1 MIPQQTKQL
10 PKGWKGVKLS
20 EVLDY
25 EQPTEYIVNSK
36 ILEEETPIPVLTANK
51 GFIKGYT
58 KETKGICKDVPVII
72 FDDFTTDTKFV
83 NFPFKVKSS
92 AMKILKLKDKEALL
106 KYIFY
111 QMQTIDVRTTTHK
124 RYYLSEYQ
132 NLNFLFPINFSQNI
146 SLEKQSLIVSAIET
160 QFTRLDVAVKN
171 LKAVKQKLGIYRK
184 AVLKEAFENI
194 DNKVPLAKLARVIDI
209 DHKMPNKVERGVPF
223 ISPKDFFEPNGINF
237 NNAKHISNEDFSRL
251 SKKCNPQE
259 GDIIYSRIGTIGKV
273 RIVPDKI
280 FQISYSL
287 CLIKLNEKKDRDY
300 LFWALQSPEIFEKA
314 HKDKKSI
321 GVPDLGLTE
330 IRNFMIR
337 YPLNEREKNKIVS
350 SIESKFSVID
360 KVEETVNNA
369 LVKAERLRKS
379 ILKSAFEGK
388 LVKEE

>member
-184 AVLKEAFENI
+184 AVLKEAFEKI
-194 DNKVPLAKLARVIDI
+194 KEFMEFLV
-209 DHKMPNKVERGVPF
+209 
-223 ISPKDFFEPNGINF
+223 KDKI
-237 NNAKHISNEDFSRL
+237 
-251 SKKCNPQE
+251 SKKLKELNE
-259 GDIIYSRIGTIGKV
+259 TERKIYDLTGNKTHSEMFKTLKV
-273 RIVPDKI
+273 APNTVSKVWQKLENDG
-280 FQISYSL
+280 L
-287 CLIKLNEKKDRDY
+287 LIKEGTKYRK
-300 LFWALQSPEIFEKA
+300 
-314 HKDKKSI
+314 
-321 GVPDLGLTE
+321 
-330 IRNFMIR
+330 
-337 YPLNEREKNKIVS
+337 
-350 SIESKFSVID
+350 VI
-360 KVEETVNNA
+360 
-369 LVKAERLRKS
+369 
-379 ILKSAFEGK
+379 
-388 LVKEE
+388 